1 MGHTYLICRKSTH
14 TDLIDT
20 NGIPLHGCPY
30 CEIDKLRGEL
40 AQVTKEREQAKM
52 LSERFFEQRNKR
64 NNDLVA
70 LRKELKN
77 ANRGAKKNHDVA
89 RLAVQEAITLR
100 KALGSLSGIEA
111 VKECTCVHGFRF
123 DESGT
128 GLCNIPCADCID
140 GTIVRELTKDE
151 AIAAAKNIIKSMSFS
166 NEDGET
172 LWVKEV

>member
-1 MGHTYLICRKSTH
+1 MAFLPYMQRPVIASEQYVVTGAASVNTQGGVMMGNWACYKHSTH
-14 TDLIDT
+14 MDERST
-20 NGIPLHGCPY
+20 PCPY
-30 CEIDKLRGEL
+30 CEIDRLREENAL
-40 AQVTKEREQAKM
+40 EYRERINTIVEN
-52 LSERFFEQRNKR
+52 E
-64 NNDLVA
+64 
-70 LRKELKN
+70 
-77 ANRGAKKNHDVA
+77 
-89 RLAVQEAITLR
+89 TLR
-100 KALGSLSGIEA
+100 EEQEQIYLSGIEA

>member
-111 VKECTCVHGFRF
+111 VSADGF
-123 DESGT
+123 
-128 GLCNIPCADCID
+128 
-140 GTIVRELTKDE
+140 RELTKDE

-172 LWVKEV
+172 LRVKEKA